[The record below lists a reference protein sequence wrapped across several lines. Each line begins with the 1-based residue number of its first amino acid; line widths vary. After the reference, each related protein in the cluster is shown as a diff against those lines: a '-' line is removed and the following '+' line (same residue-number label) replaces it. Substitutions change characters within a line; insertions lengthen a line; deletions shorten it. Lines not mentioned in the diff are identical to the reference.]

1 MATMNP
7 PPIQV
12 QQSSSST
19 TTIDNSLSIYSP
31 LLISMVGIIGTCIAI
46 IAYHLFLVQ
55 YCISTRRR
63 STAAA
68 EDHADP
74 PAGVDVK
81 LLQTIPILTYAAV
94 KGGAGGADQD
104 ECVVCL
110 GELMDEEKVRLLP
123 NCRHAF
129 HVPCIDLW
137 FAAHASCP
145 MCRSPIAEAVIAE
158 SPILDPP
165 AAADDYPESGESSYS
180 TAASGS
186 SETSPGAQQSH
197 IGLLRHCASVV
208 LPIPAERRAPP
219 QLKRSVSTGQTT
231 SFVVIDLEGVNNS
244 ETNASSLSPS
254 FSGGML
260 TWSTAG
266 SLSSRSV
273 SHFDRVSVK
282 WLRSFSLMRLGKP
295 SNRRILPY

>member
-7 PPIQV
+7 PPIV
-12 QQSSSST
+12 QSSS

-63 STAAA
+63 STAAEA
-68 EDHADP
+68 ELPHHAASSADP

-81 LLQTIPILTYAAV
+81 VLETIPILTFAAV
-94 KGGAGGADQD
+94 KGGADQD

-145 MCRSPIAEAVIAE
+145 LCRSPIAE
-158 SPILDPP
+158 SPILDPAAAT
-165 AAADDYPESGESSYS
+165 AAADDYPESGESS

-186 SETSPGAQQSH
+186 SETSPRAQQSH
-197 IGLLRHCASVV
+197 FGLLRHCASVV
-208 LPIPAERRAPP
+208 FPITAERRAPP
-219 QLKRSVSTGQTT
+219 PLKRSVSMGQTT
-231 SFVVIDLEGVNNS
+231 SFVVIDVEGINNS

-260 TWSTAG
+260 TWSAAG

-282 WLRSFSLMRLGKP
+282 WLRSFSLLRLGKP

>member
-19 TTIDNSLSIYSP
+19 TTTIDNSLSIYSP
-31 LLISMVGIIGTCIAI
+31 LLISMLGIIGTCIAI

-63 STAAA
+63 STAPEEEEEAQLP
-68 EDHADP
+68 H

-94 KGGAGGADQD
+94 KGGAGADQD

-145 MCRSPIAEAVIAE
+145 MCRSPIAEAIIAE
-158 SPILDPP
+158 SPILDP
-165 AAADDYPESGESSYS
+165 ATAADDYPESGESS

-186 SETSPGAQQSH
+186 SETSPREQQSH
-197 IGLLRHCASVV
+197 FGLLRHCASVV

-266 SLSSRSV
+266 SV